1 MDMPGPDDPRHVV
14 PSRELLGA
22 AHAAARAAGVTR
34 LANVTR
40 LDRIGLPVWQAVRP
54 MSRALSVHQGKGAT
68 DADAQVGALLEA
80 VESHHSE
87 IFDREGPICRFD
99 ALPGHARAPV
109 LDDFARDRQRPPPAE
124 AEHRWVEA
132 EGLGLAQSLFL
143 PLELV
148 SLDFTRNLPSPFDRS
163 SNGVGTG
170 TSRGQAIEVA
180 LQEQI
185 ERDAVNEWQSRGI
198 FACTL
203 DALRLDSVPFDWL
216 GAWRDRIAA
225 AGARFRLY
233 RVPSIT
239 GTPVFACEINDP
251 SKPGLAYGITHGQ
264 GCHPIPEI
272 ALFRALAEALQA
284 RATVIAGSRDDMGP
298 DIYEER
304 RDGVT
309 VTFGLPLPPAMRGVE
324 WDEIAPGPIGWEAIV
339 ETLASR
345 GYGRIGVVELG
356 RPSGFAIVRAFVC
369 GLGSTSRRRRAPL
382 Q

>member
-1 MDMPGPDDPRHVV
+1 MPGPDDPRHAV
-14 PSRELLGA
+14 PSQQLLKA
-22 AHAAARAAGVTR
+22 AHAAAQAAGVTR

-80 VESHHSE
+80 VESHHAE

-99 ALPGHARAPV
+99 ALPGRARAPV
-109 LDDFARDRQRPPPAE
+109 LDDFARDRQRPPSADVKY
-124 AEHRWVEA
+124 RWAEA
-132 EGLGLAQSLFL
+132 EGLCAGQSIFL
-143 PLELV
+143 PFDLV
-148 SLDFTRNLPSPFDRS
+148 SLDFTRDLPSPFDRT

-170 TSRGQAIEVA
+170 TIRDRAIEVA
-180 LQEQI
+180 LQELI
-185 ERDAVNEWQSRGI
+185 ERDAVKEWQSGGI
-198 FACTL
+198 FACTA

-216 GAWRDRIAA
+216 GAWRERV
-225 AGARFRLY
+225 AGAGATLRLY
-233 RVPSIT
+233 RVRSIT

-251 SKPGLAYGITHGQ
+251 SKPGLAYRITHGQ
-264 GCHPIPEI
+264 GCHPLPEV
-272 ALFRALAEALQA
+272 ALFKALAEAIQA
-284 RATVIAGSRDDMGP
+284 RATVIAGAREDMAP
-298 DIYEER
+298 EIYEEQ

-309 VTFGLPLPPAMRGVE
+309 VTFGLPLPPTMPGVG

-345 GYGRIGVVELG
+345 GYHRIGLVELG
-356 RPSGFAIVRAFVC
+356 RPAGFTIVRTFVC